1 MAFMTDL
8 SSSVKLAVVNHDLL
22 ARVRIVLVEPQHP
35 GNVGAA
41 ARAMKTMGL
50 QDLALVRPE
59 KFPHKD
65 ASDMAVGAADV
76 LERAQVFANLQ
87 SAIADC
93 AYVIGTSARLR
104 SLPHNTST
112 PRELA
117 PRLARDIAG
126 RIALLFGP
134 ERVGLSN
141 EDLESC
147 HELVSVPADPSFRV
161 LNLAAAVQILCYE
174 LRLAAEPGLPGAPE
188 RQPVDANEME
198 LFFQHLER
206 VLLHIRFLNPDHPR
220 QLMRRLRRLYGRAAP
235 DENEMNILRGIL
247 AAMEGRGGSHG

>member
-1 MAFMTDL
+1 
-8 SSSVKLAVVNHDLL
+8 VL

-50 QDLALVRPE
+50 GDLALVRPG
-59 KFPHKD
+59 KFPHPD
-65 ASDMAVGAADV
+65 ATDMAVGAADV
-76 LERAQVFANLQ
+76 LERAQVFSNLQ
-87 SAIADC
+87 TAIADC
-93 AYVIGTSARLR
+93 AYVVGSSARLR
-104 SLPHNTST
+104 ALPHNTTT

-126 RIALLFGP
+126 RIALLFGS

-141 EDLESC
+141 EDLEAC
-147 HELVSVPADPSFRV
+147 HELVSVPADPQFRV

-174 LRLAAEPGLPGAPE
+174 LRLAAEPALPGAPE
-188 RQPVDANEME
+188 RQPVDHNEME

-206 VLLHIRFLNPDHPR
+206 VLVDIRFLNPDHPR
-220 QLMRRLRRLYGRAAP
+220 QLMRRLKRMYARAAP

-247 AAMEGRGGSHG
+247 AATEGRGGPHG

>member
-1 MAFMTDL
+1 MNE
-8 SSSVKLAVVNHDLL
+8 SLL

-35 GNVGAA
+35 GNIGAA

-50 QDLALVRPE
+50 HELALVRPE

-65 ASDMAVGAADV
+65 ATDMAVGAADV
-76 LERAQVFANLQ
+76 LERAQVFSNLQ
-87 SAIADC
+87 AAIADC
-93 AYVIGTSARLR
+93 AFVVGSSARLR
-104 SLPHNTST
+104 SLPHNTTT

-147 HELVSVPADPSFRV
+147 HELVSVPADPEFRV

-206 VLLHIRFLNPDHPR
+206 VLVHIRFLNPDHPR
-220 QLMRRLRRLYGRAAP
+220 QLMRRLRRMYGRAAP

-247 AAMEGRGGSHG
+247 AAMEGRGGPHG

>member
-1 MAFMTDL
+1 MTE
-8 SSSVKLAVVNHDLL
+8 SVL

-50 QDLALVRPE
+50 GDLALVRPG
-59 KFPHKD
+59 KFPHPD
-65 ASDMAVGAADV
+65 ATDMAVGAADV
-76 LERAQVFANLQ
+76 LERAQVFSNLQ
-87 SAIADC
+87 TAIADC
-93 AYVIGTSARLR
+93 AYVVGSSARLR
-104 SLPHNTST
+104 ALPHNTTT

-126 RIALLFGP
+126 RIALLFGS

-141 EDLESC
+141 EDLEAC
-147 HELVSVPADPSFRV
+147 HELVSVPADPQFRV

-174 LRLAAEPGLPGAPE
+174 LRLAAEPALPGAPE
-188 RQPVDANEME
+188 RQPVDHNEME

-206 VLLHIRFLNPDHPR
+206 VLVDIRFLNPDHPR
-220 QLMRRLRRLYGRAAP
+220 QLMRRLKRMYARAAP

-247 AAMEGRGGSHG
+247 AATEGRGGPHG

>member
-1 MAFMTDL
+1 M
-8 SSSVKLAVVNHDLL
+8 NQPLL
-22 ARVRIVLVEPQHP
+22 PRIRIVLVEPQHP
-35 GNVGAA
+35 GNIGAA

-50 QDLALVRPE
+50 ADLALVRPQ

-65 ASDMAVGAADV
+65 ATDMAVGAADL
-76 LERAQVFANLQ
+76 LERARVFSDLRGAVG
-87 SAIADC
+87 DC
-93 AYVIGTSARLR
+93 GYVIGSSARLR

-126 RIALLFGP
+126 RIALVFGP

-141 EDLESC
+141 EDFELC
-147 HELVSVPADPSFRV
+147 HELVSVPADPEFRV

-174 LRLAAEPGLPGAPE
+174 LRLADGAALPNAPE
-188 RQPVDANEME
+188 RAPVNQEEMG
-198 LFFQHLER
+198 LFFEHLER
-206 VLLHIRFLNPDHPR
+206 VLVQIGFLNPEHPR
-220 QLMRRLRRLYGRAAP
+220 QLMRRMRRMYARAAP

-247 AAMEGRGGSHG
+247 AAIEGRGGSHG